1 MDIGEKVTL
10 LRDTYSEGNNMKFA
24 ELMGETPATTS
35 GWCRAKSLGREVIVK
50 ILSNLP
56 DVDANWLMMDNGPM
70 LKVEMLKEKPIKGS
84 IPFYEHLPVSAG
96 NLDVLIKSSEP
107 TGWLNLPGV
116 SAKALFPVIGCSMK
130 PEINPGDMI
139 GVVPLDAWD
148 MVDPDKVYFII
159 TSDDRMIKHLA
170 VDDIDEDIL
179 WCISPNYP
187 KFKICKSDIKFIYR
201 VSFCGKLM

>member
-1 MDIGEKVTL
+1 MATKDRLREFLTAQKIGRNKFEENLGIASGYMSTKSATITSDVIEK
-10 LRDTYSEGNNMKFA
+10 
-24 ELMGETPATTS
+24 TT
-35 GWCRAKSLGREVIVK
+35 AAYPSL
-50 ILSNLP
+50 NL
-56 DVDANWLMMDNGPM
+56 DWLITGKGSM
-70 LKVEMLKEKPIKGS
+70 LKVEMLKDKPIKGS
-84 IPFYEHLPVSAG
+84 IPFYESLPVSAG

-116 SAKALFPVIGCSMK
+116 SAKALFPVVGCSMK